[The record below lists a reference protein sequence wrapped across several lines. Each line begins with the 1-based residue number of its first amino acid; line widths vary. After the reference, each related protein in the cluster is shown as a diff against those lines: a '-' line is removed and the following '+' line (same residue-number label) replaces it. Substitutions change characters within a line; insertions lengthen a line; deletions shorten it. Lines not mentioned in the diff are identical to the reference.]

1 MLNDLRCA
9 FRMLLKNP
17 GFTAVAVITLALGI
31 GANTTIFSLVNALF
45 YHPLPVREPYRLVNI
60 YGNENGRGYEG
71 FAYPEYAYLRDH
83 STSFEALAGHYST
96 APLNVVADG
105 DSKEVDGAVV
115 SANYFSILGIRPLL
129 GRFFLPEEDAVPGR
143 NPVAVIGFRLWQG
156 RFGGD
161 PLILGKKIRINGTVF
176 GVRDLFRSPIQR
188 PMGPLATV
196 SSSFKTDKL

>member
-1 MLNDLRCA
+1 
-9 FRMLLKNP
+9 MLLKNP